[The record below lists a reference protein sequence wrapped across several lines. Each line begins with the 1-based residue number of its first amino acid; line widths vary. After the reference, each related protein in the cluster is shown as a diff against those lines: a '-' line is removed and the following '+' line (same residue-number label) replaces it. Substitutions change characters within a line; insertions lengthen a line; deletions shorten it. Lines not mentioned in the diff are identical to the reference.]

1 MITQFKNKEELAA
14 ERKVRLEIST
24 EQMLKEK
31 PGLQTERF
39 IRMLK
44 GKMQGNDRLYIS
56 NSLIKVKRSLI
67 KRYKEL
73 DYYYS
78 EIRAAKRIIES
89 DVAEKYK
96 IESEAYIKSIKD
108 IISKIEDYIMSC
120 GEGLI
125 DAYIPLID
133 KYFSEQ
139 EIIQLLSGSYSQ
151 AKRIKEFYNKKET
164 GTRSLTDS
172 FIIHHV
178 EYRWRKG
185 RSRDF
190 IDCPDWEMPLFNCI
204 STYMWKAINE
214 NPKAR
219 ADMDNVL
226 EELFEDAM
234 ISTTFDSEG
243 NVISAEKVIQ
253 ELTQNELIRG
263 YQGAF
268 INELK
273 QKNILDNET
282 TYKLKRA
289 DKGVYCVVGEDKEI
303 IATIYKKIS

>member
-1 MITQFKNKEELAA
+1 MITKFKSKEELAA
-14 ERKVRLEIST
+14 ERKVKLDISA

-31 PGLQTERF
+31 PGLQTERLV
-39 IRMLK
+39 RMLK
-44 GKMQGNDRLYIS
+44 GEMQGNDRLYIS
-56 NSLIKVKRSLI
+56 NNLIKVKRSLI
-67 KRYKEL
+67 KQYKKL

-78 EIRAAKRIIES
+78 EMRAAKRIIES
-89 DVAEKYK
+89 DAPEKYK
-96 IESEAYIKSIKD
+96 SESETYIKEIKE

-120 GEGLI
+120 GEALI
-125 DAYIPLID
+125 DAYIPSID

-185 RSRDF
+185 RNKDF
-190 IDCPDWEMPLFNCI
+190 VDCPDWEMPLFNCV
-204 STYMWKAINE
+204 SSYMWKSINAD
-214 NPKAR
+214 PKAR
-219 ADMDNVL
+219 ADMDTV
-226 EELFEDAM
+226 FEDLFGDAM
-234 ISTTFDSEG
+234 VSTTLDSEG
-243 NVISAEKVIQ
+243 NIISAEKVIQ

-282 TYKLKRA
+282 TYKIKRI
-289 DKGVYCVVGEDKEI
+289 DNGVYSIIGENKES